1 MLESP
6 GSLSPPTAPLDCTA
20 HMPMG
25 PDGEAAAQAGLAPV
39 ALGLVGSEILKI
51 AAAVR
56 ALLRGAGAHLGG
68 HPDGFHDLF
77 GACAGTAGGLDGRR
91 EHRMHGVGYAA
102 AVGRRRVK

>member
-1 MLESP
+1 MRAMLESP

-56 ALLRGAGAHLGG
+56 ALQA
-68 HPDGFHDLF
+68 
-77 GACAGTAGGLDGRR
+77 
-91 EHRMHGVGYAA
+91 
-102 AVGRRRVK
+102 